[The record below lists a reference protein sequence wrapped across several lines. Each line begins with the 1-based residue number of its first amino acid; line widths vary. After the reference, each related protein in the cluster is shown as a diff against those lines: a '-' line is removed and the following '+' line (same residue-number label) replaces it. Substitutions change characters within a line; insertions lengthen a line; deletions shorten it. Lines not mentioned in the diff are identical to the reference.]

1 MLAFGKKKSFGID
14 IGTQTIKITE
24 VVGNG
29 NNFLVDN
36 YCIWNDDIN
45 KVIQQKDGGSDIP
58 PEEMSKIVNF
68 MLQNADMDLVEA
80 YVALPSYLALFSVI
94 PIPLLD
100 EKEFL
105 TAVPLEAKK
114 HIPVPLNTVQL
125 DWINLGKNKFQDQY
139 DVLIMAI
146 PDTVVS
152 KYVDLSK
159 SLGIKIKGFELDCF
173 STLRA
178 LSLPKE
184 NTCVIDMGA
193 RTSTV
198 LIVNSDNK
206 LQTIQSFDFGG
217 NQITE
222 SIAKMKGISV
232 EEAELLKKQNAMN
245 GADVQVSEFIKSKI
259 NSFIATDVM
268 RLLKAVSDRS
278 GININNF
285 VILGGMSKMTG
296 IDEYISSILKIQ
308 LNSTAVKV
316 FQGSFMPNISIKGV
330 KDKKIALDILQD
342 LVLSVGVSLKNYIE

>member
-1 MLAFGKKKSFGID
+1 MLGLGKKKSFGID

-24 VVGNG
+24 VVSNG
-29 NNFLVDN
+29 TKFVVDN

-45 KVIQQKDGGSDIP
+45 KVIQQKDGSSDIP
-58 PEEMSKIVNF
+58 PEEMARIVKV
-68 MLQNADMDLVEA
+68 MLQNSGMDVEEA

-94 PIPLLD
+94 PLPLLD

-114 HIPVPLNTVQL
+114 HIPVPLSTVQL

-146 PDTVVS
+146 PNSVVS
-152 KYVDLSK
+152 KYVDISK

-178 LSLPKE
+178 LSLPKAD
-184 NTCVIDMGA
+184 TCVIDMGA

-222 SIAKMKGISV
+222 AIAKMKGISV
-232 EEAELLKKQNAMN
+232 EDAELLKKQNAMS
-245 GADVQVSEFIKSKI
+245 GEDVRVGEFIKSRI

-268 RLLKAVSDRS
+268 RLLKSVSDRS
-278 GININNF
+278 GINISNF
-285 VILGGMSKMTG
+285 IILGGMSKMPG
-296 IDEYISSILKIQ
+296 IDDYISSILKIQ
-308 LNSTAVKV
+308 LNNTSIQVLK
-316 FQGSFMPNISIKGV
+316 GSFMPNISIKGLN
-330 KDKKIALDILQD
+330 DKSVTLDILQD

>member
-1 MLAFGKKKSFGID
+1 MLGLGKKKSFGID

-24 VVGNG
+24 VVSNG
-29 NNFLVDN
+29 TKFVVDN

-45 KVIQQKDGGSDIP
+45 KVIQQKDGSSNMS
-58 PEEMSKIVNF
+58 PEEMVRIIKI
-68 MLQNADMDLVEA
+68 MLQSSDMDIDEA

-94 PIPLLD
+94 QLPLLD

-114 HIPVPLNTVQL
+114 HIPVPLSTVQL

-146 PDTVVS
+146 PNSVVS
-152 KYVDLSK
+152 KYVDISK

-178 LSLPKE
+178 LNLPKE

-198 LIVNSDNK
+198 LIINSDNK

-222 SIAKMKGISV
+222 SIAKMKNISV
-232 EEAELLKKQNAMN
+232 EDAELLKKKNAMN
-245 GADVQVSEFIKSKI
+245 GDDAKVGEFIKSKI
-259 NSFIATDVM
+259 NSFIATDTM
-268 RLLKAVSDRS
+268 RLLKSVSDRS
-278 GININNF
+278 GISISNF
-285 VILGGMSKMTG
+285 IILGGMSKISG
-296 IDEYISSILKIQ
+296 IDDYIGSILKTQ
-308 LNSTAVKV
+308 LNNDSIKV
-316 FQGSFMPNISIKGV
+316 FKGAFIPNISIKGLS
-330 KDKKIALDILQD
+330 DRSITLDILQD